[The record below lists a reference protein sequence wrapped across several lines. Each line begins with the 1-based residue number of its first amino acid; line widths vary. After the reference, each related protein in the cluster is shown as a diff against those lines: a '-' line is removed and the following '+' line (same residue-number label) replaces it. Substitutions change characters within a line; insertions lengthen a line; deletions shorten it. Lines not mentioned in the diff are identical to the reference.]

1 MVIIII
7 QKREGERRLDSF
19 VATLIVSLRR
29 PLAPLLLL
37 LPERVEQIKL
47 TSLDV
52 PRRFKGL
59 QACDMLDALLVPEDE
74 YSDEEEEPEPAP
86 AKA

>member
-37 LPERVEQIKL
+37 LLPLHTIRRRGFVLLSPVLLLVLLCLKL
-47 TSLDV
+47 V
-52 PRRFKGL
+52 GL
-59 QACDMLDALLVPEDE
+59 QPSQHVG
-74 YSDEEEEPEPAP
+74 
-86 AKA
+86 